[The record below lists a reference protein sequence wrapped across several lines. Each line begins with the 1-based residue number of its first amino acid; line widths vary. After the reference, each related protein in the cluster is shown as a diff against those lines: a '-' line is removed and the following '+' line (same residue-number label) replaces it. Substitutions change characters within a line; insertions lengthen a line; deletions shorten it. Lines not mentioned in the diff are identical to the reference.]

1 VHVICALSIYLTYYE
16 QAVYIVPYLT
26 VAPLPVSPVPPIPVI
41 PSNIVHFELIVDC
54 NSDNSGGIPSEEAS
68 SSSLISR
75 VSTDPKCVAA
85 SSSDENC
92 LFNTNGDDLDSVVFV
107 GEPTKLVDVFGSDLM
122 LLEEDV
128 LAA

>member
-1 VHVICALSIYLTYYE
+1 M
-16 QAVYIVPYLT
+16 PYLT
-26 VAPLPVSPVPPIPVI
+26 VAPLPVSPLPIPVI

-54 NSDNSGGIPSEEAS
+54 NSESSGGIPPDDAS

-75 VSTDPKCVAA
+75 VSTDPRCVAA

-92 LFNTNGDDLDSVVFV
+92 LFNTNGVGLASVVCVV
-107 GEPTKLVDVFGSDLM
+107 GEPIKLVDVFGSDLM

>member
-1 VHVICALSIYLTYYE
+1 MCTSYAHYQITLSILL
-16 QAVYIVPYLT
+16 VPYLT
-26 VAPLPVSPVPPIPVI
+26 VAPLPVSPVPPPIPLI

-54 NSDNSGGIPSEEAS
+54 NSDNSGGIPPDDAS

-75 VSTDPKCVAA
+75 VSTDPRCVAA

-92 LFNTNGDDLDSVVFV
+92 LFNTNGDDDLASAVSVV
-107 GEPTKLVDVFGSDLM
+107 EPRKLVNVFGSDLM
-122 LLEEDV
+122 MLEEEVV

>member
-1 VHVICALSIYLTYYE
+1 VHIICTLSDHIRQYRF
-16 QAVYIVPYLT
+16 PYLT
-26 VAPLPVSPVPPIPVI
+26 VAPLPVSPLPIPVI

-54 NSDNSGGIPSEEAS
+54 NSESSGGIPPDDAS

-75 VSTDPKCVAA
+75 VSTDPRCVAA

-92 LFNTNGDDLDSVVFV
+92 LFNTNGDDLDSMLH
-107 GEPTKLVDVFGSDLM
+107 GIEEEPTKLVDVFGSDLM

>member
-1 VHVICALSIYLTYYE
+1 L
-16 QAVYIVPYLT
+16 VPYLT
-26 VAPLPVSPVPPIPVI
+26 VAPLPVSPVPPIPLI
-41 PSNIVHFELIVDC
+41 PSKIVHFELIVDC

-75 VSTDPKCVAA
+75 VSTDPNCVAA

-92 LFNTNGDDLDSVVFV
+92 LFNTNGEDLDSVVFV
-107 GEPTKLVDVFGSDLM
+107 VGEPTKLLVDVFGSDLM
-122 LLEEDV
+122 LLVEKDVV